1 MGTYGYI
8 SCIAL
13 FCYIFMLL
21 LMLAARRNRIANSFL
36 ILLIAMICWT
46 GGSLLMRNQIW
57 PGYNV
62 WYHVSLFGLFA
73 LPVGYYSFITEFAG
87 KPNRSGCV
95 LYALLYLL
103 VFLINVPNGFFLAAP
118 ELIDRNG
125 KISFVYQMDWHM
137 IPLFVIGGF
146 TVLHIIGT
154 MLHFCRKNRKMGKQF
169 QPIIIGICCLFFG
182 HVALLIPVFEGFPI
196 DILGGLL
203 NAFLILYAFMSRR
216 LFQLRLLASE
226 GVCYGV
232 GLLLNFVLYFNLSP
246 YITAGLDKIMPGESN
261 YDSLI
266 FSACFIGTAILLGYV
281 WRVIMKNVFV
291 KEELQQAEDL
301 KNFSSAVSKSLCVRE
316 ILEEIISVIQRT
328 IQAEGIYICIQ
339 KTPGGDYQTEYSD
352 RPLDDRSFV
361 LKKDNP
367 VVGWLKKCEGILMQE
382 FRTTVDYKAMWES
395 EKKQLKDR
403 KIEACI
409 GLKDGEDLVGVLLL
423 GEKKGRKK
431 LDNNDLKLLN
441 SIASVA
447 SIAIKNA
454 RLYEQAYHE
463 ARTDDLTGLLNR
475 KYFTEILNEEFEK
488 NKEGS
493 LALVIINLD
502 DFKLYN
508 QLYGTRQGDETL
520 KRVAAI
526 IQASVG
532 ENGYVAR
539 YTGKEFAVLLPKYDV
554 YAARTLT
561 ESIQRQIFY
570 MNQQTADCKL
580 KVLTVSAGISAA
592 PYAARTVKELLENVD
607 MAVYH
612 VKRNGKNGIKVFDT
626 LIQEEQT
633 EKEGMADHKHIYQEY
648 ESTIYALTAAIDTK
662 DHYTFQHS
670 KNVAYYATELAKAM
684 NLNSDVIE
692 VVRQAA
698 LLHDVGK
705 IGIPETILN
714 KPGRLTDEE
723 YEVIKGHV
731 EASIGIIR
739 HLPSLDYVIPAVI
752 GHHERYDGKGY
763 PRRIAG
769 ENIPLTARILC
780 VADSF
785 DAMTSKRCYKEEI
798 PVERVLGILKE
809 EEGRQFDPKLAQV
822 FAELVRTGTIEVVKD
837 SLCS

>member
-1 MGTYGYI
+1 
-8 SCIAL
+8 
-13 FCYIFMLL
+13 MLL
-21 LMLAARRNRIANSFL
+21 LMLAARRNKIANSFL

-46 GGSLLMRNQIW
+46 GGSLLMRNLFW
-57 PGYNV
+57 PGYV
-62 WYHVSLFGLFA
+62 FWYHVSLFGLFA
-73 LPVGYYSFITEFAG
+73 LPFGYYRFITEFAG
-87 KPNRSGCV
+87 KTRKGGCIF
-95 LYALLYLL
+95 YGALYLL
-103 VFLINVPNGFFLAAP
+103 LFALNVPHGLFLAP
-118 ELIDRNG
+118 PQLLQENG
-125 KISFVYQMDWHM
+125 RTAFVYRTNWHVAL
-137 IPLFVIGGF
+137 LFVAGGL
-146 TVLHIIGT
+146 TVVHI
-154 MLHFCRKNRKMGKQF
+154 LSVLLRFCRKNRTMGKQF
-169 QPIIIGICCLFFG
+169 QPIIIGICFLFAG
-182 HVALLIPVFEGFPI
+182 QLALLIPVFEGFPI
-196 DILGGLL
+196 DILAGLV
-203 NAFLILYAFMSRR
+203 NAFLILYALIRRR

-226 GVCYGV
+226 GLCYGV

-246 YITAGLDKIMPGESN
+246 YLTKVLERILPENSS
-261 YDSLI
+261 YDSLA
-266 FSACFIGTAILLGYV
+266 FAVCFLGTAMLLAFV
-281 WRVIMKNVFV
+281 WREIMKNVFV

-301 KNFSSAVSKSLCVRE
+301 KNFSEAVSKSLCVRE
-316 ILEEIISVIQRT
+316 ILGESSRVIHRT
-328 IQAEGIYICIQ
+328 ILVEGIYICIQ
-339 KTPGGDYQTEYSD
+339 MLPDGDYQTEYSD

-367 VVGWLKKCEGILMQE
+367 MVCWLKKSEGILMRE
-382 FRTTVDYKAMWES
+382 FRTTVEYKAMWET
-395 EKKQLKDR
+395 EKKQLRDR

-409 GLKDGEDLVGVLLL
+409 GLKDDEELVGVLLL

-431 LDNNDLKLLN
+431 LDNNDLKLMN

-454 RLYEQAYHE
+454 RLYEHAYYE
-463 ARTDDLTGLLNR
+463 ARTDELTGLLNR
-475 KYFTEILNEEFEK
+475 KYFTEVLNEEFEK
-488 NKEGS
+488 NKDGS
-493 LALVIINLD
+493 LALVLINLD

-520 KRVAAI
+520 RQVGEVI
-526 IQASVG
+526 RASVG

-554 YAARTLT
+554 YGAKSLT
-561 ESIQRQIFY
+561 ESIQKQIFY
-570 MNQQTADCKL
+570 MNQHSADCKL
-580 KVLTVSAGISAA
+580 KVLTISAGISAA

-626 LIQEEQT
+626 LIQENLTAKEEQT
-633 EKEGMADHKHIYQEY
+633 DHEHIYQEY

-670 KNVAYYATELAKAM
+670 KNVAYYAAELARAL

-692 VVRQAA
+692 IVRQAA
-698 LLHDVGK
+698 LLHDIGK
-705 IGIPETILN
+705 IGIPESILN
-714 KPGRLTDEE
+714 KPGKLTDEE

-785 DAMTSKRCYKEEI
+785 DAMTSKRCYKEGI
-798 PVERVLGILKE
+798 PVERVLKILRE
-809 EEGRQFDPKLAQV
+809 EEGRQFDPKLARV
-822 FAELVRTGTIEVVKD
+822 FEGLVENGTIHVVKEPAV
-837 SLCS
+837 